1 MNRRNFLKAAG
12 AHAGALAIS
21 GPDMLSATDRSQAPA
36 ILPCPDEIFSIDI
49 QEDLP
54 RHRQKSHSGK
64 TVLMNVPIR
73 RSAPVLRPVGERN
86 ESREQAIVKKRPAVN
101 RS

>member
-1 MNRRNFLKAAG
+1 MGGSNEPSSGNRAVRRSLG
-12 AHAGALAIS
+12 LSLAHTPLLAFS
-21 GPDMLSATDRSQAPA
+21 SARAVSEAY
-36 ILPCPDEIFSIDI
+36 
-49 QEDLP
+49 
-54 RHRQKSHSGK
+54 HSNSLTTIG
-64 TVLMNVPIR
+64 R